1 MWRGLLHP
9 GTNVTVWLVF
19 VVSAMTIVFAGTK
32 LSRYGDQIAEFTGLG
47 RLWIGVVL
55 MSAATS
61 LPEVFTTVSAGWL
74 DAPDIAAGD
83 LFGAGLSNMLTLGL
97 IDLLHRQKRVWQ
109 QAALE
114 HTLTAALAMVL
125 TGLAAFF
132 VLLQVNVTHVGIGL
146 GSLILFI
153 LYVLGMRLVF
163 RQEDVKRRQ
172 REQEALVEGITKKH
186 DTGTIRRDDLRRAV
200 IGFSVAALLLLMA
213 APFLA
218 WSAERIAEETGTTA
232 TFIGTSLVAI
242 TTSLPELVTSIAS
255 VRLGAFDLA
264 VGNLFGSNAFNMAAF
279 FFADVAY
286 RGGGLLSNVSSTH
299 VLTALWS
306 ILMMNIGLMGII
318 YRAEKRF
325 MLIEPDSLLMIVA
338 YVLGLW
344 LLFR

>member
-1 MWRGLLHP
+1 MIAWFQFLSSA
-9 GTNVTVWLVF
+9 
-19 VVSAMTIVFAGTK
+19 VVIAVSGTK
-32 LSRYGDQIAEFTGLG
+32 LARYGDRIAELTGLG
-47 RLWIGVVL
+47 RVWIGVVL
-55 MSAATS
+55 VAGATS
-61 LPEVFTTVSAGWL
+61 LPEVLTDVSAAL
-74 DAPDIAAGD
+74 MDAPDLAVGD
-83 LFGAGLSNMLTLGL
+83 LFGSSMANMLILGI
-97 IDLLHRQKRVWQ
+97 IDLMYRQKRVWQ

-132 VLLQVNVTHVGIGL
+132 VLLQVNMTHLGVGL

-163 RQEDVKRRQ
+163 RQEDMKRRQ
-172 REQEALVEGITKKH
+172 REQEVVVEGAVDKQNAET
-186 DTGTIRRDDLRRAV
+186 TRRDELRRAV
-200 IGFSVAALLLLMA
+200 AGFSVAALVLLVA

-218 WSAERIAEETGTTA
+218 GSANEIAERTGIST
-232 TFIGTSLVAI
+232 TFIGTSLVGI
-242 TTSLPELVTSIAS
+242 TTSLPELVTAIAA

-279 FFADVAY
+279 FFVDVAY
-286 RGGGLLSNVSSTH
+286 RGGGLLSSVSSAH

-306 ILMMNIGLMGII
+306 IVMMNIGLMGII